1 MAFVILNVALSVF
14 FIWFSFYTSYVHR
27 TKGIYSDRIV
37 ADIILATILSLLLT
51 AAIDLPLNEGV
62 FLLVAKM
69 LFFIEAVF
77 LTNISFYFI
86 LRKVKRGIP
95 LVITM
100 MVFLFAFALYIVFM
114 KFQLIV
120 ISPGGGIKIVSHYIF
135 RGNMGNIFTWTWLTV
150 FIVLYRF
157 VLPGACVLI
166 MLLLNEYRS
175 TRLERYLGYLQ
186 LFSVLFMWAMLLFLN
201 FLSQDIPGFYL
212 FYPLAYEFL
221 LLMLLRSESVR
232 AMPSG
237 SDALVYVLRLLFA
250 YIIPS
255 VFLVAVFT
263 LLFPIVGGRSMLFY
277 TILVVGTTLSL
288 AFIWAMSKYLTTTRR
303 LRPLDYAVSLEADL
317 ASIDYSGE
325 MDEIIMSVYNMF
337 TRNVQCSSMSVFVNN
352 GEEYLE
358 NAFSSAIRDTPVRA
372 DNPAFDALLNAGRNV
387 IAFSEIDAR
396 SDIAEAR
403 ESLEA
408 LFTDTRSDALIL
420 LSEGRNLL
428 GCITLGLKTSG
439 EHYTAYD
446 ISILTRL
453 YSYFFVFGYYM
464 RNISNREIIGTVNR
478 EIRMSSQIIAS
489 IQEDV
494 DAVKNP
500 KADVGYIMKSAH
512 NIGGEFIDLIRIND
526 HTHLFVIGS
535 LSGQGIAASM
545 NMVILKS
552 VIRTFLDETHD
563 FKMLIQRVNAFI
575 RESLPKGSI
584 FNGAFA
590 LVDFSADVMYY
601 INCGIPAIF
610 VYTQAYNNIIEIQGH
625 GHVLGFVRD
634 IMPYV
639 SVRQIKL
646 TKGDIVLSCTNGV
659 LTSRSLRGDVF
670 GKERV
675 QQVMLSNLTFPASRI
690 AQFVYDNLVK
700 FMSKEIEADV
710 SAFVMKYVAT

>member
-1 MAFVILNVALSVF
+1 MIFRILNFAIAAF
-14 FIWFSFYTSYVHR
+14 FILLSLYTSYLHR
-27 TKGIYSDRIV
+27 TKGMYSDRLV
-37 ADIILATILSLLLT
+37 TNVILAAIVSSLL
-51 AAIDLPLNEGV
+51 AVVCGLPMYEGI
-62 FLLVAKM
+62 FLMIAKL
-69 LFFIEAVF
+69 LFFMEAVF

-86 LRKVKRGIP
+86 LGKIKRGLP
-95 LVITM
+95 LVIGIM
-100 MVFLFAFALYIVFM
+100 IALFVFALYIVFM

-120 ISPGGGIKIVSHYIF
+120 ISPDVGITIIARFVFSNEL
-135 RGNMGNIFTWTWLTV
+135 RGVFTWDWFTV

-157 VLPGACVLI
+157 VVPGSCALI

-175 TRLERYLGYLQ
+175 TRLERYRGYIDFFALII
-186 LFSVLFMWAMLLFLN
+186 MWAAFSFLN
-201 FLSQDIPGFYL
+201 FLVQDVPGFYL
-212 FYPLAYEFL
+212 LYPISYAL
-221 LLMLLRSESVR
+221 LLLVLLRAETIE
-232 AMPSG
+232 ALPSA
-237 SDALVYVLRLLFA
+237 SDAIVFILRLLFA

-255 VFLVAVFT
+255 VFVVAIFIS
-263 LLFPIVGGRSMLFY
+263 LYPFFVGRLTLFY
-277 TILVVGTTLSL
+277 AILIFGTAIAL
-288 AFIWAMSKYLTTTRR
+288 AFIWGMSTYLTTTRR
-303 LRPLDYAVSLEADL
+303 LRPTDYERAFESDL

-337 TRNVQCSSMSVFVNN
+337 TRNVQCSSMSIFVNS
-352 GEEYLE
+352 GDEYLE

-372 DNPAFDALLNAGRNV
+372 DDPAFDALLNAGRNV

-396 SDIAEAR
+396 SDIAAAKDALA
-403 ESLEA
+403 SLFA
-408 LFTDTRSDALIL
+408 ATHSDALIL

-439 EHYTAYD
+439 EHYTDYD
-446 ISILTRL
+446 ISIFTRL

-494 DAVKNP
+494 DAVKTP
-500 KADVGYIMKSAH
+500 KADVGYLMKSAH

-552 VIRTFLDETHD
+552 IIRTFLSETHD
-563 FKMLIQRVNAFI
+563 FKKLIEKVNLFI
-575 RESLPKGSI
+575 RENLPKGSI

-590 LVDFSADVMYY
+590 LVDFSRDTMYY
-601 INCGIPAIF
+601 VNCGIPAIF
-610 VYTQAYNNIIEIQGH
+610 VYTQSYNNVIEIQGR

-634 IMPYV
+634 IAPYI
-639 SVRQIKL
+639 SVREIKL
-646 TKGDIVLSCTNGV
+646 TKGDVVLSCTNGV
-659 LTSRSLRGDVF
+659 LASRSLRGETF
-670 GKERV
+670 GKARV
-675 QQVMLSNLTFPASRI
+675 QQVMLSNLTFPASRM

-700 FMSKEIEADV
+700 FMSKEIEADISV
-710 SAFVMKYVAT
+710 LVIKYA

>member
-1 MAFVILNVALSVF
+1 MAFVILNFALSVF
-14 FIWFSFYTSYVHR
+14 FIWLSFYISYVHR
-27 TKGIYSDRIV
+27 TKGMYSDRIV
-37 ADIILATILSLLLT
+37 ADIILATILSVLLT
-51 AAIDLPLNEGV
+51 AAIDLPFGEGV
-62 FLLVAKM
+62 FLLVAKL

-86 LRKVKRGIP
+86 LRRAKRGIP
-95 LVITM
+95 LIIAM
-100 MVFLFAFALYIVFM
+100 MVFLFVFALYIVFM

-120 ISPGGGIKIVSHYIF
+120 ISPDGGIKIVSQYIF
-135 RGNMGNIFTWTWLTV
+135 SGDMGNIFTWTWLTV
-150 FIVLYRF
+150 FVVLYRF
-157 VLPGACVLI
+157 VLPGTCVLI
-166 MLLLNEYRS
+166 MLLLNEYSS
-175 TRLERYLGYLQ
+175 TRLERYLGYLE
-186 LFSVLFMWAMLLFLN
+186 LFSVLFMWGMLLFIR
-201 FLSQDIPGFYL
+201 FLSRDIAGFYL

-232 AMPSG
+232 AMPSA
-237 SDALVYVLRLLFA
+237 SDALVYILRLLFA

-255 VFLVAVFT
+255 VFLVAVFI
-263 LLFPIVGGRSMLFY
+263 LLFPLTGGRSLPFY
-277 TILVVGTTLSL
+277 TLLVIGTALSL
-288 AFIWAMSKYLTTTRR
+288 LFIWGMSKYLTTTRR
-303 LRPLDYAVSLEADL
+303 FRPTDYEASLEADL

-352 GEEYLE
+352 GNEYLE
-358 NAFSSAIRDTPVRA
+358 NAFSSVIRDTPVRA

-403 ESLEA
+403 ESLET
-408 LFTDTRSDALIL
+408 LFTDTHSDALIL

-494 DAVKNP
+494 DAVTNT

-552 VIRTFLDETHD
+552 IIRTFLAETHD
-563 FKMLIQRVNAFI
+563 FKMLIQRVNVFI
-575 RESLPKGSI
+575 RENLPKGSI
-584 FNGAFA
+584 FNGTFA

-610 VYTQAYNNIIEIQGH
+610 VYTQSYNNIIEIQGR

-634 IMPYV
+634 IAPYI

-710 SAFVMKYVAT
+710 SALVIKYA

>member
-1 MAFVILNVALSVF
+1 MAFVILNFALSVF
-14 FIWFSFYTSYVHR
+14 FIWFSFYTNYVHR

-37 ADIILATILSLLLT
+37 SDIVLATILSLLLT
-51 AAIDLPLNEGV
+51 AAINLPFGEGV
-62 FLLVAKM
+62 FLLVAKL

-86 LRKVKRGIP
+86 LRRAKRGIP
-95 LVITM
+95 LIITM
-100 MVFLFAFALYIVFM
+100 MVILFAFALYIVFM

-120 ISPGGGIKIVSHYIF
+120 ISADGGIKIVSQYIF
-135 RGNMGNIFTWTWLTV
+135 SGELANIFTWTWLTV

-175 TRLERYLGYLQ
+175 TRLERYLGYLE
-186 LFSVLFMWAMLLFLN
+186 LFSVLFMWAMLIFLN
-201 FLSQDIPGFYL
+201 FLSQDIAGFYL

-232 AMPSG
+232 AMPSA
-237 SDALVYVLRLLFA
+237 SDALVYMLRLLFA

-288 AFIWAMSKYLTTTRR
+288 VFIWGMSKYLTTTRR
-303 LRPLDYAVSLEADL
+303 LRPTDYEAAFGTDL

-337 TRNVQCSSMSVFVNN
+337 TRNVQCSSMSVFVNS

-358 NAFSSAIRDTPVRA
+358 NAFSSATRDIPVRA

-387 IAFSEIDAR
+387 IALSEIDAR

-403 ESLEA
+403 EELAA
-408 LFTDTRSDALIL
+408 LFADTHSDALIL
-420 LSEGRNLL
+420 LSEGHNLL

-526 HTHLFVIGS
+526 RTHLFVIGS

-552 VIRTFLDETHD
+552 VIRTFLDKTHD
-563 FKMLIQRVNAFI
+563 FKMLVQRVNLFI
-575 RESLPKGSI
+575 RENLPKGSI
-584 FNGAFA
+584 FNGTFA

-610 VYTQAYNNIIEIQGH
+610 VYTQSYNNIIEIQGR

-634 IMPYV
+634 IAPYI

-675 QQVMLSNLTFPASRI
+675 QQVMLSNLTFPASRM

-710 SAFVMKYVAT
+710 SALVIKYV

>member
-1 MAFVILNVALSVF
+1 M
-14 FIWFSFYTSYVHR
+14 
-27 TKGIYSDRIV
+27 
-37 ADIILATILSLLLT
+37 
-51 AAIDLPLNEGV
+51 
-62 FLLVAKM
+62 
-69 LFFIEAVF
+69 
-77 LTNISFYFI
+77 
-86 LRKVKRGIP
+86 
-95 LVITM
+95 
-100 MVFLFAFALYIVFM
+100 
-114 KFQLIV
+114 
-120 ISPGGGIKIVSHYIF
+120 
-135 RGNMGNIFTWTWLTV
+135 
-150 FIVLYRF
+150 
-157 VLPGACVLI
+157 
-166 MLLLNEYRS
+166 
-175 TRLERYLGYLQ
+175 
-186 LFSVLFMWAMLLFLN
+186 
-201 FLSQDIPGFYL
+201 
-212 FYPLAYEFL
+212 
-221 LLMLLRSESVR
+221 
-232 AMPSG
+232 
-237 SDALVYVLRLLFA
+237 
-250 YIIPS
+250 
-255 VFLVAVFT
+255 
-263 LLFPIVGGRSMLFY
+263 
-277 TILVVGTTLSL
+277 
-288 AFIWAMSKYLTTTRR
+288 
-303 LRPLDYAVSLEADL
+303 
-317 ASIDYSGE
+317 
-325 MDEIIMSVYNMF
+325 
-337 TRNVQCSSMSVFVNN
+337 
-352 GEEYLE
+352 
-358 NAFSSAIRDTPVRA
+358 
-372 DNPAFDALLNAGRNV
+372 NAGRNV
-387 IAFSEIDAR
+387 IALSEIDAR

-403 ESLEA
+403 EELAA
-408 LFTDTRSDALIL
+408 LFADTHSDALIL
-420 LSEGRNLL
+420 LSEGHNLL

-526 HTHLFVIGS
+526 RTHLFVIGS

-563 FKMLIQRVNAFI
+563 FKMLVQRVNLFI
-575 RESLPKGSI
+575 RENLPKGSI
-584 FNGAFA
+584 FNGTFA

-610 VYTQAYNNIIEIQGH
+610 VYTQSYNNIIEIQGR

-634 IMPYV
+634 IAPYI

-675 QQVMLSNLTFPASRI
+675 QQVMLSNLTFPASRM

-710 SAFVMKYVAT
+710 SALVIKYV

>member
-1 MAFVILNVALSVF
+1 MAFVILNFALSVF
-14 FIWFSFYTSYVHR
+14 FIWLSFYISYVHR
-27 TKGIYSDRIV
+27 TKGMYSDRIV
-37 ADIILATILSLLLT
+37 ADIILATVLSVLLT
-51 AAIDLPLNEGV
+51 AAINLPFGEGV
-62 FLLVAKM
+62 FLLVAKL

-86 LRKVKRGIP
+86 LRRAKRGIP
-95 LVITM
+95 LIIAM
-100 MVFLFAFALYIVFM
+100 MVFLFVFALYIVFM

-120 ISPGGGIKIVSHYIF
+120 ISPDGGIKIVSQYIF
-135 RGNMGNIFTWTWLTV
+135 SGDMGNIFTWTWLTV
-150 FIVLYRF
+150 FVVLYRF
-157 VLPGACVLI
+157 VLPGTCVLI
-166 MLLLNEYRS
+166 MLLLNEYSS
-175 TRLERYLGYLQ
+175 TRLERYLGYLE
-186 LFSVLFMWAMLLFLN
+186 LFSVLFMWGMLLFIR
-201 FLSQDIPGFYL
+201 FLSRDIAGFYL

-232 AMPSG
+232 AMPSA
-237 SDALVYVLRLLFA
+237 SDALVYILRLLFA

-263 LLFPIVGGRSMLFY
+263 LLFPIVVGRSLQFY
-277 TILVVGTTLSL
+277 TILVVGTALSL
-288 AFIWAMSKYLTTTRR
+288 LFIWGMSKYLTTTRR
-303 LRPLDYAVSLEADL
+303 LRPTDYETALETDL

-358 NAFSSAIRDTPVRA
+358 NAFSSVIRDTPVRA

-403 ESLEA
+403 ESLET
-408 LFTDTRSDALIL
+408 LFTDTHSDALIL

-494 DAVKNP
+494 DAVTNT

-563 FKMLIQRVNAFI
+563 FKMLVQRVNVFI
-575 RESLPKGSI
+575 RENLPKGSI

-590 LVDFSADVMYY
+590 LVDFSVDVMYY

-610 VYTQAYNNIIEIQGH
+610 VYTQSYNNIIEIQGR

-634 IMPYV
+634 IAPYI

-710 SAFVMKYVAT
+710 SALVIKYA

>member
-1 MAFVILNVALSVF
+1 
-14 FIWFSFYTSYVHR
+14 
-27 TKGIYSDRIV
+27 
-37 ADIILATILSLLLT
+37 
-51 AAIDLPLNEGV
+51 
-62 FLLVAKM
+62 
-69 LFFIEAVF
+69 
-77 LTNISFYFI
+77 
-86 LRKVKRGIP
+86 
-95 LVITM
+95 
-100 MVFLFAFALYIVFM
+100 
-114 KFQLIV
+114 
-120 ISPGGGIKIVSHYIF
+120 
-135 RGNMGNIFTWTWLTV
+135 
-150 FIVLYRF
+150 
-157 VLPGACVLI
+157 
-166 MLLLNEYRS
+166 
-175 TRLERYLGYLQ
+175 
-186 LFSVLFMWAMLLFLN
+186 MWGMLLFIR
-201 FLSQDIPGFYL
+201 FLSRDIAGFYL

-232 AMPSG
+232 AMPSA
-237 SDALVYVLRLLFA
+237 SDALVYILRLLFA

-263 LLFPIVGGRSMLFY
+263 LLFPIVGGRSLQFY
-277 TILVVGTTLSL
+277 TILVVGTALSL
-288 AFIWAMSKYLTTTRR
+288 LFIWGMSKYLTTTRR
-303 LRPLDYAVSLEADL
+303 LRPTDYETALETDL

-352 GEEYLE
+352 GNEYLE
-358 NAFSSAIRDTPVRA
+358 NAFSSVIRDTPVRA

-403 ESLEA
+403 ESLET
-408 LFTDTRSDALIL
+408 LFTDTHSDALIL

-428 GCITLGLKTSG
+428 GCIMLGLKTSG
-439 EHYTAYD
+439 EHYTVYD

-494 DAVKNP
+494 DAVTNT

-552 VIRTFLDETHD
+552 IIRTFLAETHD
-563 FKMLIQRVNAFI
+563 FKMLVQRVNVFI
-575 RESLPKGSI
+575 RENLPKGSI

-590 LVDFSADVMYY
+590 LVDFSVDVMYY

-610 VYTQAYNNIIEIQGH
+610 VYTQSYNNIIEIQGR

-634 IMPYV
+634 IAPYI

-700 FMSKEIEADV
+700 FMSIEIEADV
-710 SAFVMKYVAT
+710 SALVIKYA

>member
-1 MAFVILNVALSVF
+1 MIFRILDFALAAF
-14 FIWFSFYTSYVHR
+14 FILLSLYTSYQHR
-27 TKGIYSDRIV
+27 TKGVYSDRIV
-37 ADIILATILSLLLT
+37 ADVILAAIVSSLL
-51 AAIDLPLNEGV
+51 AVACGLPINEGI
-62 FLLVAKM
+62 FLITAKL
-69 LFFIEAVF
+69 LFFMEGVF

-86 LRKVKRGIP
+86 LRKIRRGVSLIVGIM
-95 LVITM
+95 VI
-100 MVFLFAFALYIVFM
+100 LFMLALYIAFM
-114 KFQLIV
+114 KFQMIV
-120 ISPGGGIKIVSHYIF
+120 IAPNVGVTIIARYVF
-135 RGNMGNIFTWTWLTV
+135 PNELRGIFTWDWLTV

-157 VLPGACVLI
+157 VLPGACMLI
-166 MLLLNEYRS
+166 MLLINEYRA
-175 TRLERYLGYLQ
+175 TRLERYRGYVE
-186 LFSVLFMWAMLLFLN
+186 FFAVIIMWASFSFFN
-201 FLSQDIPGFYL
+201 FWVRDIPGFYL
-212 FYPLAYEFL
+212 LYPISYAL
-221 LLMLLRSESVR
+221 LLLVLLRAETIEALPSV
-232 AMPSG
+232 
-237 SDALVYVLRLLFA
+237 SDGLVFILRLLFA

-255 VFLVAVFT
+255 VFIVAIFIS
-263 LLFPIVGGRSMLFY
+263 LYPFFGGRPTLFY
-277 TILVVGTTLSL
+277 AILVFGTALSL
-288 AFIWAMSKYLTTTRR
+288 VFIWAMSTYLTTTRR
-303 LRPLDYAVSLEADL
+303 LRPTDYESAFESDL

-337 TRNVQCSSMSVFVNN
+337 TRNVQCSSMSIFVNN

-358 NAFSSAIRDTPVRA
+358 NAFSSVIRDTPVRA
-372 DNPAFDALLNAGRNV
+372 DNSAFDALLNAGRNV

-403 ESLEA
+403 EELSA
-408 LFTDTRSDALIL
+408 LFADTHSDALIL

-439 EHYTAYD
+439 EHYTDYD
-446 ISILTRL
+446 ISILTHL

-494 DAVKNP
+494 DAVENP
-500 KADVGYIMKSAH
+500 KADVGYIMKSAY

-552 VIRTFLDETHD
+552 IIRTFLSETRD
-563 FKMLIQRVNAFI
+563 FKMLIERINAFI

-584 FNGAFA
+584 FNGTFA
-590 LVDFSADVMYY
+590 LVDFSNDVMYY

-610 VYTQAYNNIIEIQGH
+610 VYTQSYNNVIEIQGR

-634 IMPYV
+634 IAPYI

-646 TKGDIVLSCTNGV
+646 AKGDIVLSCTNGV
-659 LTSRSLRGDVF
+659 LASRSLRGEAF
-670 GKERV
+670 GKARV

-710 SAFVMKYVAT
+710 SALVIKYAI

>member
-1 MAFVILNVALSVF
+1 MAFVILNFALSVF
-14 FIWFSFYTSYVHR
+14 FIWLSFYISYVHR
-27 TKGIYSDRIV
+27 TKGMYSDRIV
-37 ADIILATILSLLLT
+37 ADIILATVLSVLLT
-51 AAIDLPLNEGV
+51 AAINLPFGEGV
-62 FLLVAKM
+62 FLLVAKL

-86 LRKVKRGIP
+86 LRRAKRGIP
-95 LVITM
+95 LIIAM
-100 MVFLFAFALYIVFM
+100 MVFLFVFALYIVFM

-120 ISPGGGIKIVSHYIF
+120 ISPDGGIKIVSQYIF
-135 RGNMGNIFTWTWLTV
+135 SGDMGNIFTWTWLTV
-150 FIVLYRF
+150 FVVLYRF
-157 VLPGACVLI
+157 VLPGTCVLI
-166 MLLLNEYRS
+166 MLLLNEYSS
-175 TRLERYLGYLQ
+175 TRLERYLGYLE
-186 LFSVLFMWAMLLFLN
+186 LFSVLFMWGMLLFIR
-201 FLSQDIPGFYL
+201 FLSRDIAGFYL

-232 AMPSG
+232 AMPSA
-237 SDALVYVLRLLFA
+237 SDALVYILRLLFA

-263 LLFPIVGGRSMLFY
+263 LLFPIVGGRSLQFY
-277 TILVVGTTLSL
+277 TILVVGTALSL
-288 AFIWAMSKYLTTTRR
+288 LFIWGMSKYLTTTRR
-303 LRPLDYAVSLEADL
+303 LRPTDYETALETDL

-352 GEEYLE
+352 GNEYLE
-358 NAFSSAIRDTPVRA
+358 NAFSSVIRDTPVRA

-403 ESLEA
+403 ESLET
-408 LFTDTRSDALIL
+408 LFTDTHSDALIL

-439 EHYTAYD
+439 EHYTVYD

-494 DAVKNP
+494 DAVTNT

-563 FKMLIQRVNAFI
+563 FKMLVQRVNVFI
-575 RESLPKGSI
+575 RENLPKGSI

-590 LVDFSADVMYY
+590 LVDFSVDVMYY

-610 VYTQAYNNIIEIQGH
+610 VYTQSYNNIIEIQGR

-634 IMPYV
+634 IAPYI
-639 SVRQIKL
+639 SVWQIKL

-710 SAFVMKYVAT
+710 SALVIKYA